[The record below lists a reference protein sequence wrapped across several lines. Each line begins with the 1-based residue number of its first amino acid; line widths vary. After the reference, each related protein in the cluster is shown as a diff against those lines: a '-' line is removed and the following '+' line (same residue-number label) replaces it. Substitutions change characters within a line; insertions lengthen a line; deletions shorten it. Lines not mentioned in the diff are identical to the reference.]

1 MRENCSWFSLAPST
15 GRGDGGALW
24 SEYINTYVY
33 ICVYYVYII
42 YSVYNVYIIYSIYKY
57 TVYM

>member
-1 MRENCSWFSLAPST
+1 MRENCSWFYQTLAPST
-15 GRGDGGALW
+15 GRGEGGALW

-33 ICVYYVYII
+33 ICVY
-42 YSVYNVYIIYSIYKY
+42 NVYIIYSIYKY